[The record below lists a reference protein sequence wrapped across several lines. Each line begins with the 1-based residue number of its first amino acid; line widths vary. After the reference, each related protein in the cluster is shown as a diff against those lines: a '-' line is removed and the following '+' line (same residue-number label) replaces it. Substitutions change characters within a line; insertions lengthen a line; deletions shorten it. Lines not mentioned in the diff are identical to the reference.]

1 MVFAVMEVGTRRPDG
16 QRSMSPHDALWT
28 EEFGRYSAECRRMA
42 RLARGPLSAAGAG
55 RQKVMSRR
63 FADRAL
69 QMWTSYVSPSVPNHI
84 LVSIRR
90 GDGRFV
96 TSR

>member
-1 MVFAVMEVGTRRPDG
+1 MVFAVMEVGYDAAGDG
-16 QRSMSPHDALWT
+16 QRTMSPHDALWT

-42 RLARGPLSAAGAG
+42 RLARSPLSAAGAG
-55 RQKVMSRR
+55 RRKVTPRR

-84 LVSIRR
+84 LVSNQARR
-90 GDGRFV
+90 
-96 TSR
+96 